1 MKKVLLLCD
10 EIPKHHGVQLTHA
23 LHLFFHI
30 FSTIANKDIQSIVR
44 QKIYLQ
50 AILCHLIEGQ
60 IYKIQ
65 YVLRVKTIS
74 SFLILRLNIHFSR
87 PFQRWEN
94 IECVIITCDCN
105 C

>member
-30 FSTIANKDIQSIVR
+30 FSTIANEDIQSIVR

-74 SFLILRLNIHFSR
+74 SFDSQTKHTFFS
-87 PFQRWEN
+87 PFSTLGKYRM
-94 IECVIITCDCN
+94 CN
-105 C
+105 YNV